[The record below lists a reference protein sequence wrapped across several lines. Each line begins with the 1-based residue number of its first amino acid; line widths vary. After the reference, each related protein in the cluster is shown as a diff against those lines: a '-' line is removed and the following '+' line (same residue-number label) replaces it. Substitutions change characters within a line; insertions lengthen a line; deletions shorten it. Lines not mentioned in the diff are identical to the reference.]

1 MPDPLESSPSIG
13 RIWTALGAVYV
24 IWSTTFIAIKLVNE
38 TMPPLIATGVRF
50 FVAGAV
56 LLPIAL
62 RAGDRGGDRPGG
74 AEWKGAAVVAVL
86 LMFGGNGGIVWAERT
101 IPSGVAGLAIATVP
115 LWIAAIDRV
124 VLHRRQPPV
133 VIAGLAVGFAGA
145 ALLIGGSAF
154 DGAIDLGGLLVA
166 LAAAASWAA
175 GSIYQRHA
183 RLPRRP
189 FVAAGMEMLIAAGVF
204 WVAGAL
210 AGELAHL
217 RLDDFSR
224 ASVLALVYLIVIG
237 SWIGFTAYLWLL
249 RVART
254 SLVATYAYVT
264 PVGAVLLGWLL
275 LDERLTA
282 TAVAAGA
289 LIIVSVA
296 LIVSSGGAV
305 RGDGSARAGDARDG
319 GTTASGGSGGGEQG
333 RTHVEPEIVL

>member
-1 MPDPLESSPSIG
+1 MPEHETTPTDG
-13 RIWTALGAVYV
+13 HIWAALGAVYV

-38 TMPPLIATGVRF
+38 TMPPLVATGVRF
-50 FVAGAV
+50 LVAGAV

-62 RAGDRGGDRPGG
+62 RAGDRRGDRPGP

-124 VLHRRQPPV
+124 VLRRRQPPV
-133 VIAGLAVGFAGA
+133 VIAGLTVGFAGA
-145 ALLIGGSAF
+145 ALLVGGSAF
-154 DGAIDLGGLLVA
+154 DDAIDIRGLLVA

-183 RLPRRP
+183 TLPRRP
-189 FVAAGMEMLIAAGVF
+189 FVAAGMEMMIAAGVF
-204 WVAGAL
+204 WVAGAF
-210 AGELAHL
+210 AGELSDL
-217 RLDDFSR
+217 RFDAFSR
-224 ASVLALVYLIVIG
+224 ASILGLAYLVVIG

-275 LDERLTA
+275 LDERLTP

-289 LIIVSVA
+289 LIVVSVA
-296 LIVSSGGAV
+296 LIVSSGGTS
-305 RGDGSARAGDARDG
+305 RGDDGSR
-319 GTTASGGSGGGEQG
+319 GEQ
-333 RTHVEPEIVL
+333 RRPHVEPEVVL

>member
-1 MPDPLESSPSIG
+1 MTGPAAGASPG

-38 TMPPLIATGVRF
+38 TMPPLVATGVRF

-62 RAGDRGGDRPGG
+62 RAGDRRGDRPGA

-124 VLHRRQPPV
+124 VLHRRQPGV
-133 VIAGLAVGFAGA
+133 VVVGLCVGFAGA
-145 ALLIGGSAF
+145 ALLVGGSAF
-154 DGAIDLGGLLVA
+154 DGAIDLSGLLVA

-189 FVAAGMEMLIAAGVF
+189 FVAAGMEMVVAAGVF

-210 AGELAHL
+210 AGELSDL
-217 RLDDFSR
+217 GLGGFSR
-224 ASVLALVYLIVIG
+224 ASVLGLAYLVVIG

-282 TAVAAGA
+282 TAIAAGA
-289 LIIVSVA
+289 LIVVSVV
-296 LIVSSGGAV
+296 LIVSSGGTTA
-305 RGDGSARAGDARDG
+305 RDDGASTNDGSPRE
-319 GTTASGGSGGGEQG
+319 GGSGGEQG
-333 RTHVEPEIVL
+333 RTHIEPEIVL